1 MIALLQRVRSAQVDV
16 ENKTIGAIEQGILLF
31 AGFEQGDD
39 ETSCSKMLTRILNY
53 RIFADAN
60 DKMNDSLV
68 DIKGGLLIVPQFTLV
83 ADTKKGRRPSFA
95 KAAEPELGKQLFHY
109 VVSQAQNSGLLVQ
122 QGEFGADMQVH
133 LQNDGPATFI
143 LK

>member
-1 MIALLQRVRSAQVDV
+1 MIALLQRVRSAHVDV
-16 ENKTIGAIEQGILLF
+16 ASKTIASIEQGLLLF
-31 AGFEQGDD
+31 AGFEQEDD
-39 ETSCSKMLTRILNY
+39 EQSTAKMLTRILNY
-53 RIFADAN
+53 RIFADNN
-60 DKMNDSLV
+60 DKMNVSVL

-95 KAAEPELGKQLFHY
+95 KAAPPELGQRLFHY
-109 VVSQAQNSGLLVQ
+109 VVSQAKNTDLLVQ
-122 QGEFGADMQVH
+122 QGQFGANMQVH